1 MSSIMLRLLLSVRGK
16 IILSIG
22 LLTVLIVVT
31 LLTFVAYSQS
41 AADQARVI
49 DSAGE
54 IRTSSVNID
63 LLSREITTTSTNN
76 QNVILAIESVLKD
89 DGKFIDSITRFFNG
103 SQSVSR
109 NEFAAYMPFLNKEFR
124 SNRTEFP

>member
-1 MSSIMLRLLLSVRGK
+1 MLRILFSVRGK
-16 IILSIG
+16 ILLAIG
-22 LLTVLIVVT
+22 LLALLIVVT
-31 LLTFVAYSQS
+31 LWVFVNSLQG

-76 QNVILAIESVLKD
+76 ENVILAIESVLKD
-89 DGKFIDSITRFFNG
+89 DSKFVESITRFFNG

-124 SNRTEFP
+124 SNRT